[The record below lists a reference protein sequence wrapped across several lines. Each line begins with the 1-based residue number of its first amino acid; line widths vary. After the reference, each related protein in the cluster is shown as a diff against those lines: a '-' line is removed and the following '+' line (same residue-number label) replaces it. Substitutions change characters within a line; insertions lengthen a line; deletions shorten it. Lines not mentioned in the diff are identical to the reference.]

1 MLRSA
6 AALDT
11 APSFGER
18 RAMKRREFLQAASA
32 AAFASSLLGASRS
45 FAAAPRRKILFFTK
59 SAGFQHSAI
68 ARKEGTDLGFAEKT
82 LIDLGKQH
90 GFDVTATK
98 DGSVF
103 DGDLNQYDAY
113 FFYTTGDLTQPG
125 TDKNPPMS
133 KAGKQKLIDAVAGG
147 KGFLASHCGSDTFHS
162 PGERREEQKPADLDP
177 YIAMLGGE
185 FISHGPQ
192 QKSRQLVKSPTFP
205 GLTGVGESFEM
216 QEEWY
221 SLKNFAPDLHV
232 ILLQD
237 TQGMIGED
245 YERPPF
251 PSTWARQHGKGRV
264 FYTSMGHRED
274 VWTNPTFQQI
284 LLGGLGWATG
294 NTDFTLAGNLE
305 QTAPGARIMPPPK
318 KPKPAA
324 KPKKP
329 AA

>member
-1 MLRSA
+1 
-6 AALDT
+6 
-11 APSFGER
+11 
-18 RAMKRREFLQAASA
+18 MKRREFLRAAAVTAWSA
-32 AAFASSLLGASRS
+32 AALQCVPAV
-45 FAAAPRRKILFFTK
+45 AAEPQRKVLFFTK

-68 ARKEGTDLGFAEKT
+68 ARKDGADLGFAEKA
-82 LIDLGKQH
+82 LIELGKQH
-90 GFDVTATK
+90 GYDVTATK

-103 DGDLNQYDAY
+103 DGDLGRYDAF

-125 TDKNPPMS
+125 TDKNPPIS
-133 KAGKQKLIDAVAGG
+133 KEGKQKLIDAVAGG

-162 PGERREEQKPADLDP
+162 KGPGREEQKPADIDP

-192 QKSRQLVKSPTFP
+192 QKSRQLVKSPEFP
-205 GLTGVGESFEM
+205 GLAGVGESFEM
-216 QEEWY
+216 HEEWY
-221 SLKNFAPDLHV
+221 SLKNFAPDIQV

-237 TQGMIGED
+237 TQGMTGED

-251 PSTWARQHGKGRV
+251 PATWARNHGKGRV

-284 LLGGLGWATG
+284 LLGGLAWATG
-294 NTDFTLAGNLE
+294 NVKYEIAGNLE
-305 QTAPGARIMPPPK
+305 SVAPGARVMPPPK

-324 KPKKP
+324 SAKQP
-329 AA
+329 AAKK

>member
-1 MLRSA
+1 
-6 AALDT
+6 
-11 APSFGER
+11 
-18 RAMKRREFLQAASA
+18 MKRRDFLQVAAATAWAAATFPAASA
-32 AAFASSLLGASRS
+32 
-45 FAAAPRRKILFFTK
+45 FAAAPRRKVLFFTK

-68 ARKEGTDLGFAEKT
+68 ARKEGADLGFAEKT
-82 LIDLGKQH
+82 LIELGKQH

-103 DGDLNQYDAY
+103 DGDLGQYDAF
-113 FFYTTGDLTQPG
+113 FFYTTGDLTQAG

-162 PGERREEQKPADLDP
+162 PGERREEQKPEQYDP

-192 QKSRQLVKSPTFP
+192 QKSRQVVKSPTFP

-216 QEEWY
+216 HEEWY
-221 SLKNFAPDLHV
+221 SLKNFAADLHV
-232 ILLQD
+232 ILLND
-237 TQGMIGED
+237 TQGMTGED

-251 PSTWARQHGKGRV
+251 PSTWARNHQNGRV

-284 LLGGLGWATG
+284 LLGGLAWATG
-294 NTDFTLAGNLE
+294 NVDFKLTPNLQE
-305 QTAPGARIMPPPK
+305 TAPGARVMPPPK
-318 KPKPAA
+318 KAKPAA
-324 KPKKP
+324 PAKKP
-329 AA
+329 TK